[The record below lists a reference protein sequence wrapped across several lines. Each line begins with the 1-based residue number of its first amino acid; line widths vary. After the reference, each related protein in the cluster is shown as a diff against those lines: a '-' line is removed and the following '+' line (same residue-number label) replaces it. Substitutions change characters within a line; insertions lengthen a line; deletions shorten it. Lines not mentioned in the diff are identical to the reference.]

1 MHFQRLDGGVR
12 VNPAGLCKRNQP
24 GHKRPHAMRLDG
36 HQYNAHISRAHGIER
51 IVNAP
56 APEEIHRA
64 AHRAERYDMVENR
77 RAAARH
83 VVKLLKIQCPVQH
96 RQRRHHQERQ
106 AEHDRKLPHRFQP
119 PKVARHQQEQDCQ
132 PQHTHLH
139 HIFCEPRQWKSA
151 AIHKTD
157 GHHADIRPFQIRRAR
172 LNVLL
177 QHFFS
182 SSFRQID
189 PIRRAM
195 LATE

>member
-24 GHKRPHAMRLDG
+24 GHKRPDAVLLDG
-36 HQYNAHISRAHGIER
+36 SQHNADIRAAHAVER
-51 IVNAP
+51 IINAP
-56 APEEIHRA
+56 AAEEVHRA
-64 AHRAERYDMVENR
+64 AHCAERYDMVENR

-83 VVKLLKIQCPVQH
+83 VVKLLKVQCPVQH
-96 RQRRHHQERQ
+96 RQRHHHQERQ

-172 LNVLL
+172 LNVLF